1 MFIFYFLLLWLSGVG
16 ASFGLLCILGEEE
29 RKREGGK
36 EGRKAV
42 QIILFVKLSEF
53 SEDIK
58 LAIFTKNCVT
68 SLNNTPQHGLPNPLI
83 L

>member
-1 MFIFYFLLLWLSGVG
+1 MFNFYFLLLWLSGVG
-16 ASFGLLCILGEEE
+16 ASFGLLCILSEEE
-29 RKREGGK
+29 GKREG
-36 EGRKAV
+36 RKGGCV

-68 SLNNTPQHGLPNPLI
+68 CS
-83 L
+83 